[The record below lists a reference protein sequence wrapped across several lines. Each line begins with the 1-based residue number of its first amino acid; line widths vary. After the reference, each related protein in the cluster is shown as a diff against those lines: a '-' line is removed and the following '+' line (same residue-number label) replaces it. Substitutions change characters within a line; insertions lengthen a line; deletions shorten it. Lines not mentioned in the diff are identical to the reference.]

1 MPFVD
6 LNNLHQRAA
15 GLVQNLSEIERP
27 LRDILGP
34 NGNQLNDDM
43 RTREHQAIEAFST
56 LTRAVRGDPDFNSHA
71 AILVRETDQAFEE
84 ATKADMRAIEFLSS
98 VVSQSNYR
106 VNPLTIIYQTRDM
119 GKRIGDARRDVDQ
132 LKQDYID
139 TANGYGEK
147 AKNLSDEIN
156 NIRSQPPS
164 GLDVIGGIFG
174 GGVGVSDILKDPRN
188 TFSPNFDV

>member
-98 VVSQSNYR
+98 VVSQGNYR

-174 GGVGVSDILKDPRN
+174 GGVGVSDILKDTRN